1 MATTRKFFVGGNWKC
16 FGTMQSVS
24 DLGGKLKSA
33 KVPSGDIV
41 ELVVGAPFVYLEAAK
56 TVLASSLFQVSA
68 QNCWYEDKGAFT
80 GEVSAAMLKDVGISW
95 VILGHSERRH
105 IIKESDEIIGKKTAA
120 ALKNG
125 LSVILCVG
133 ELLEER
139 EGNKTEEVIKSQLDA
154 VKSYISDWTKIV
166 IAYEP
171 VWAIGTGKVA
181 TPQQAQEAHLIL
193 RNWISQNVSPSTA
206 SSTRII
212 YGGSVKPD
220 NCVELS
226 KKPDID
232 GFLVGGASLV
242 ADQFIPIVNSANDAQ
257 HKDIQANL

>member
-1 MATTRKFFVGGNWKC
+1 MANRA
-16 FGTMQSVS
+16 
-24 DLGGKLKSA
+24 D
-33 KVPSGDIV
+33 
-41 ELVVGAPFVYLEAAK
+41 LVVGAPFVYLETAK
-56 TVLASSLFQVSA
+56 QALASSQFVVSA

-80 GEVSAAMLKDVGISW
+80 GEVSAAMLQDVGISW

-105 IIKESDEIIGKKTAA
+105 IIKETDEIIGKKTAA

-139 EGNKTEEVIKSQLDA
+139 EGNKTEQVIKSQLEA
-154 VKSYISDWTKIV
+154 VKGYINDWSKIV
-166 IAYEP
+166 VAYEP

-181 TPQQAQEAHLIL
+181 TPQQAQEAHAIL
-193 RNWISQNVSPSTA
+193 RKWLSDNISSSVA
-206 SSTRII
+206 SATRII

-220 NCVELS
+220 NCAELS

-242 ADQFIPIVNSANDAQ
+242 AEQFIPIVNSANDAQ
-257 HKDIQANL
+257 NKDQLANL

>member
-1 MATTRKFFVGGNWKC
+1 M
-16 FGTMQSVS
+16 
-24 DLGGKLKSA
+24 
-33 KVPSGDIV
+33 
-41 ELVVGAPFVYLEAAK
+41 VVGAPFVYIATAQAA
-56 TVLASSLFQVSA
+56 LSSTNIQVAA
-68 QNCWYEDKGAFT
+68 QNCWHEDKGAFT
-80 GEVSAAMLKDVGISW
+80 GEVSAAMLKDLALKW

-105 IIKESDEIIGKKTAA
+105 IFNESDELIGKKTAS
-120 ALKNG
+120 ALRNG

-139 EGNKTEEVIKSQLDA
+139 ESGKTEDVLKTQMSA
-154 VKSYISDWTKIV
+154 VAPFISDWTNVV

-181 TPQQAQEAHLIL
+181 SPQQAQEAHVIL
-193 RNWISQNVSPSTA
+193 RKWLRDNVSA
-206 SSTRII
+206 SVGSQTRII

-232 GFLVGGASLV
+232 GFLVGGCSLV
-242 ADQFIPIVNSANDAQ
+242 SEQFIPIVNSANDAQ
-257 HKDIQANL
+257 KKDIQSSL

>member
-1 MATTRKFFVGGNWKC
+1 M
-16 FGTMQSVS
+16 
-24 DLGGKLKSA
+24 SA
-33 KVPSGDIV
+33 EV
-41 ELVVGAPFVYLEAAK
+41 VVGAPFVYLATAK
-56 TVLASSLFQVSA
+56 SALSSGFIQVSA
-68 QNCWYEDKGAFT
+68 QNCWHEDKGAFT

-105 IIKESDEIIGKKTAA
+105 IFSESNELIGKKTAS
-120 ALKNG
+120 ALKHG

-133 ELLEER
+133 ELLEDR
-139 EGNKTEEVIKSQLDA
+139 EMNKTEEVIKSQMQA
-154 VKSYISDWTKIV
+154 VLPFINDWTKIV

-181 TPQQAQEAHLIL
+181 TPAQAQEAHVIL
-193 RNWISQNVSPSTA
+193 RQWISEKVS
-206 SSTRII
+206 SSVSSSIRII

-242 ADQFIPIVNSANDAQ
+242 TEQFVPIINSANDAQ
-257 HKDIQANL
+257 KKDNQANL

>member
-1 MATTRKFFVGGNWKC
+1 MYLHVAQASLAG
-16 FGTMQSVS
+16 SV
-24 DLGGKLKSA
+24 
-33 KVPSGDIV
+33 I
-41 ELVVGAPFVYLEAAK
+41 
-56 TVLASSLFQVSA
+56 QVSA
-68 QNCWYEDKGAFT
+68 QNCWHEDKGAFT
-80 GEVSAAMLKDVGISW
+80 GEVSAAMLKDVGLPW

-105 IIKESDEIIGKKTAA
+105 IFSESDELIGKKTAA
-120 ALKNG
+120 ALKHG
-125 LSVILCVG
+125 VHVILCVG

-139 EGNKTEEVIKSQLDA
+139 EKNLTEKVIQSQMSA
-154 VKSYISDWTKIV
+154 VLPFISKDDWAKIV

-181 TPQQAQEAHLIL
+181 TPIQAQEAHAIL
-193 RNWISQNVSPSTA
+193 RKWLIDNVSSTV
-206 SSTRII
+206 SSATRII

-242 ADQFIPIVNSANDAQ
+242 AEQFLAIVNSANDAQ
-257 HKDIQANL
+257 KKENHSSL